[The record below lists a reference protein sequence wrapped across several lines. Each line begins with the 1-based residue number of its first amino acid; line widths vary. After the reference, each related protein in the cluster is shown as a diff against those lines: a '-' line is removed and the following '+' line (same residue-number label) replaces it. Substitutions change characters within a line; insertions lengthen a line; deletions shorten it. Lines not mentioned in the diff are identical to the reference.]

1 MSPVRILPEETAQPA
16 AAGVTTKEW
25 NGAVESEENGTVESE
40 SAAIAEEKSLAG
52 SARAAAGKKS
62 FADLAVSAGAGAE
75 SETIS
80 WGIWGFWGF
89 PTNQETTA
97 RKARFF

>member
-1 MSPVRILPEETAQPA
+1 MDRGLFVFGGIRTRRNSDGVQLGTNGAPA
-16 AAGVTTKEW
+16 AAGAPTKEW

-62 FADLAVSAGAGAE
+62 FADLAVSAGGAAAE
-75 SETIS
+75 SESIS
-80 WGIWGFWGF
+80 WGIWGL
-89 PTNQETTA
+89 
-97 RKARFF
+97 